1 MERALMKYENLFEPL
16 QIAGCTVPNR
26 IARTAHS
33 TGTVGD
39 ELIAYHEERAKG
51 GLGLTIIEIAG
62 VQPASVTAIPVYSD
76 SVLPFYKALATRMHT
91 YGTKV
96 FQQLWHGGA
105 AYGRAG
111 QPVAPSP
118 IPNPSV
124 NVIPKPMTQG
134 MIDDCVAAFAA
145 AARRC
150 RDGGLDGVELH
161 GAHGYLIGQFLSPA
175 LNIRDDAYGGST
187 ENRTRFAVE
196 ILQAVRSVVGAGFPV
211 GIRVSGVDFIPG
223 GIDTAEAQAI
233 ARILEPHID
242 FLDVSMSSYWRFHKF
257 ISTLD
262 DPLGYEIAS
271 SEQVTKVVSVPTI
284 VTGRIL
290 TLDHASH
297 LVESGV
303 ADMVS
308 MVRAMI
314 ADPHLV
320 LKAREG
326 REPEIRPCIGTSM
339 GCVAQLMTT
348 GRLQCVVNVAAGRET
363 TVAFETPAPAAT
375 RKKVLVIGGGP
386 AGLEAARTAALRGH
400 DVHLYEMTNELGG
413 QVRIAASAPHRA
425 DLAAITRF
433 LADEIARLGVRV
445 HLRTP
450 VDPDLVIAE
459 QPDEVIIATGSTP
472 RRDGFQLGAPTTPV
486 PGADLPH
493 VFTVWDVLG
502 FGGQAV
508 IGEFVLVFDDTG
520 TFEAISA
527 ADVLARRGVT
537 VTIVS
542 RMEQL
547 GANIPYPPATVEASR
562 ERLFSRVDF
571 DSNLILREI
580 APRWVDTTR
589 LGTDVV
595 RRYRADTVVIAGY
608 HEPNRGLADALTGA
622 SFGVH
627 LAGNVNGTSSIQA
640 AIHSAA
646 AIARAL

>member
-1 MERALMKYENLFEPL
+1 MKYANLFEPL

-33 TGTVGD
+33 TGTTG
-39 ELIAYHEERAKG
+39 EGLIAYHEERAKG

-62 VQPASVTAIPVYSD
+62 VQPSSATAIGVYSD
-76 SVLPFYKALATRMHT
+76 KVLPFYEALSSRLHT

-124 NVIPKPMTQG
+124 NVVPLPMTRA
-134 MIDDCVAAFAA
+134 MIDDTVAAFAA

-187 ENRTRFAVE
+187 ENRARFAIE
-196 ILQAVRSVVGAGFPV
+196 ILSAIRDEVGPHFPI
-211 GIRVSGVDFIPG
+211 GMRISGVDFIPG

-233 ARILEPHID
+233 AKVLEPHID

-257 ISTLD
+257 LSTLD
-262 DPLGYEIAS
+262 DPLGYEVES
-271 SEQVTKVVSVPTI
+271 SRQVTKVVSVPTI
-284 VTGRIL
+284 VTGRIM

-297 LVESGV
+297 LLESGV

-314 ADPHLV
+314 ADPQLV
-320 LKAREG
+320 AKAREG
-326 REPEIRPCIGTSM
+326 REAEIRPCIGTSM

-363 TVAFETPAPAAT
+363 TVPFETPAPAST

-400 DVHLYEMTNELGG
+400 EVHLYEMTNALGG
-413 QVRIAASAPHRA
+413 QVRMAASAPHRA
-425 DLAAITRF
+425 DLEALTRF
-433 LADEIARLGVRV
+433 LADEIARLGVTV

-450 VDPDLVIAE
+450 VDPDLIVAE
-459 QPDEVIIATGSTP
+459 HPDEVIVATGSTP
-472 RRDGFQLGAPTTPV
+472 RRDGFQLAVPTIAV
-486 PGADLPH
+486 PGAQLPH

-502 FGGQAV
+502 FGGRATIGSHAV
-508 IGEFVLVFDDTG
+508 VFDDAG
-520 TFEAISA
+520 TFEAVSA
-527 ADVLARRGVT
+527 ADVLLAAGAS

-542 RMEQL
+542 RLEQL

-562 ERLFSRVDF
+562 ERLFAAGLQFVP
-571 DSNLILREI
+571 NMM
-580 APRWVDTTR
+580 
-589 LGTDVV
+589 LGSITASQVEARGLGNDLV
-595 RRYRADTVVIAGY
+595 RTFAADTVVIAGY
-608 HEPNRGLADALTGA
+608 HEPNRGLADLLQGIDGQP
-622 SFGVH
+622 FGVH
-627 LAGNVNGTSSIQA
+627 LVGNVNGTSTIQA
-640 AIHSAA
+640 AVHGAA
-646 AIARAL
+646 SVARGL